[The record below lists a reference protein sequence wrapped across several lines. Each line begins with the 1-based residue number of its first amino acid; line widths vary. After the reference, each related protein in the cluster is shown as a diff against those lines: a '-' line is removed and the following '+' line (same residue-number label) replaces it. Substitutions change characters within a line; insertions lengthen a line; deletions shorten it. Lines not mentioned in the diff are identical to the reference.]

1 MRVAIFDFDGT
12 LYQNETFDFMMR
24 HLKHHPEYGKLYG
37 KFFRRIL
44 PLYTGYKMKLVPS
57 PIMKEKSM
65 RAYLAP
71 FSGISEEELTRF
83 FRDMAA
89 LMRDGFNPEV
99 VRRVHQ
105 HAEAGDRVM
114 LVSGAFTPLLREAVK
129 DLPFD
134 DVIGTDIPYSGATYD
149 GQTNIYHIRSER
161 KNERIHSALGDSTVA
176 WEESAAFGDTLSD
189 MTVLELVGNPVA
201 VRPEEG
207 LRNIASERKWE
218 IIG

>member
-12 LYQNETFDFMMR
+12 LYQNETFDFMMK
-24 HLKHHPEYGKLYG
+24 HLKNHSEYGKLYS

-44 PLYTGYKMKLVPS
+44 PVYTGYKMKLVPS
-57 PIMKEKSM
+57 PVMREKSM
-65 RAYLAP
+65 QAYLSP
-71 FSGISEEELTRF
+71 FSGFAEAELTRF
-83 FRDMAA
+83 FGEMAA
-89 LMRDGFNPEV
+89 AMRSGFNPEV
-99 VRRVHQ
+99 VRRVRD

-134 DVIGTDIPYSGATYD
+134 DVIGTDIPYSRDTYD
-149 GQTNIYHIRSER
+149 SRNPIYHIRSER
-161 KNERIHSALGDSTVA
+161 KNERILAALGDTQVA
-176 WEESAAFGDTLSD
+176 WEESSAFGDTLSD

-201 VRPEEG
+201 VRPEKG
-207 LRNIASERKWE
+207 LRNIAAEREWE